1 MIRRINDNNKYN
13 SKRRMIKEY
22 SKRNFKEDY
31 RHSIGAYWKINTNDS
46 RSAYRFACDYFGTD
60 EINSLIVEALT
71 PEELVTCLSFIFKIN
86 DVTEYYEDEDEEY

>member
-1 MIRRINDNNKYN
+1 MIRRMNDNNKYN
-13 SKRRMIKEY
+13 SKRQIAKS

-31 RHSIGAYWKINTNDS
+31 RQSIGAYWKINSYDS
-46 RSAYRFACDYFGTD
+46 TSAYRFACDYFGTD

-86 DVTEYYEDEDEEY
+86 DVTEYYEDEDDEY